1 MPQEDVHVRLDKYLW
16 CIRVF
21 KTRALAKRAIDNGKV
36 RMDGEPSKASK
47 FVNPGDIYEIR
58 TSERRWTIK
67 VLRPLAQ
74 RKKYS
79 EAIKYY
85 EDITPAADIELNQA
99 KQSASF
105 YTGKRLSKTGKPSKK
120 ERRDYDDFWSDV

>member
-1 MPQEDVHVRLDKYLW
+1 MDTQVRLDKYLW

-21 KTRALAKRAIDNGKV
+21 KTRGMAKKAIENGKV
-36 RMDGEPSKASK
+36 TMNEKVTKASK
-47 FVNPGDIYEIR
+47 VVNPGEIYRIR
-58 TSERRWTIK
+58 TGERRWTIK
-67 VLRPLAQ
+67 VLHTLNQ

-79 EAIKYY
+79 EAVKYY
-85 EDITPAADIELNQA
+85 EDITPSSDIELNQA

-120 ERRDYDDFWSDV
+120 ERRDYDDFWGEL